1 MIAFVCCVVVY
12 VAVGVGYN
20 VRVQGMALA
29 PSSHPHFLS
38 WTQLGGL
45 VVDGALFSR
54 ARLLQGKEP
63 GGVGEALVGG
73 ASTPPDSS
81 EHEVEDLP
89 E

>member
-1 MIAFVCCVVVY
+1 MIAFVCCVLVY
-12 VAVGVGYN
+12 AGVGVGYN

-29 PSSHPHFLS
+29 PSSHPHFLL

-45 VVDGALFSR
+45 VVDGALFFR

-63 GGVGEALVGG
+63 AGMSQPLVRGK
-73 ASTPPDSS
+73 SMPPDSA
-81 EHEVEDLP
+81 EQEDLP